1 MSSRMYMKVLEGERA
16 GEKSEALNAQRE
28 PYRLEML
35 FVSAILAK
43 VSTNHSAA
51 VTNRSPLP
59 CKSKLAYCHPT
70 RYDVSAG
77 KKTMRSLND
86 SHVDPRGWGDTSIK
100 RSRYCNTPQRKNVV
114 ICRKAAGSNC
124 GDNSR
129 FRVPTKGVEAYGA
142 SWSCI

>member
-1 MSSRMYMKVLEGERA
+1 MYMKVLEGERA
-16 GEKSEALNAQRE
+16 GEKSEALNARRE
-28 PYRLEML
+28 PYRLELL

-86 SHVDPRGWGDTSIK
+86 LHVDPRGWGDTPIK

-114 ICRKAAGSNC
+114 ICPFA
-124 GDNSR
+124 
-129 FRVPTKGVEAYGA
+129 
-142 SWSCI
+142 W